1 MAVFLYAGVFAITRG
16 AAHGIKKQPALL
28 VTGRSPKGKYELLY
42 VVIRH
47 STFVMEEADVPV
59 GTGGYHST
67 SSQVPGVF

>member
-1 MAVFLYAGVFAITRG
+1 MAVFFYAGVFARSRG
-16 AAHGIKKQPALL
+16 AAHGMKKRPALL
-28 VTGRSPKGKYELLY
+28 ETGRFHKGKYELLY